1 VLLTIATASW
11 NWLSSTS
18 TGGWAWIGELLLALT
33 LVAAAGD
40 HGPDVVVQVTGQVQN
55 QVADA
60 VAEGEGFG
68 PERPGGH
75 RMNEVVDPMGQVL
88 EIAGKLIA
96 G

>member
-1 VLLTIATASW
+1 
-11 NWLSSTS
+11 
-18 TGGWAWIGELLLALT
+18 
-33 LVAAAGD
+33 
-40 HGPDVVVQVTGQVQN
+40 VVQVTGQVQN

-75 RMNEVVDPMGQVL
+75 RVNEVVDPMGQVL
-88 EIAGKLIA
+88 EVAGKLIA